1 MGNKKAIQTINEA
14 MLWKYTAKTAPFAA
28 LSVLFFLEI
37 FGWRDLYSKAVVII
51 GTVFLT
57 VSVCWWWWAVNKI
70 LNFSRMINETDD
82 SLKEIKKIKE
92 NITSIKKN
100 SNASN
105 R

>member
-1 MGNKKAIQTINEA
+1 MGNKKATKTINEA
-14 MLWKYTAKTAPFAA
+14 ILWKYTAGTVPFAA

-37 FGWRDLYSKAVVII
+37 FGWSDLYSKVVVIV

-57 VSVCWWWWAVNKI
+57 VSVFWWWWAVSKI
-70 LNFSRMINETDD
+70 LEFAKMINDTDD